1 MHKSYNIAF
10 IGLGVMGRSMA
21 ANLLAGGHKLFVYT
35 RTARTAAALLK
46 RGAVWKETPGA
57 AAAAA
62 DIVITMVGYPKD
74 VEEVYFG
81 KNGIIENANAGTFLI
96 DMTTSSPDLAKRIYQ
111 AAKQK
116 QLASLDAPVSGGD
129 IGAKNATLSIMVG
142 GDATA
147 FAAMQPVLMLLG
159 NNLRHMGAAGAGQY
173 TKMANQIAIASNM
186 MGVCEAIFYAK
197 EMGLE
202 PHEVLAA
209 ISSGAAGSWSLS
221 NLAPRILN
229 EDFSPGFFV
238 KHFIK
243 DMGIAIESAQS
254 SGLTL
259 PGLELSMSLYQ
270 KLAASGGEND
280 GTQALI
286 KVLEMQT
293 KKQ

>member
-1 MHKSYNIAF
+1 MNKSYTIAF

-21 ANLLAGGHKLFVYT
+21 ANLLAGGHKLLVYT
-35 RTARTAAALLK
+35 RTAPTAAALLK

-62 DIVITMVGYPKD
+62 DIVISMVGYPKD
-74 VEEVYFG
+74 VEEIYFG
-81 KNGIIENANAGTFLI
+81 KNGIIENANARTYLI

-111 AAKQK
+111 SAKQR

-142 GDATA
+142 GDAAA
-147 FAAMQPVLMLLG
+147 FAAMQPVLALLG
-159 NNLRHMGAAGAGQY
+159 SNIRHMGAAGAGQY

-186 MGVCEAIFYAK
+186 MGVCEAIFYAR
-197 EMGLE
+197 EMGLN

-221 NLAPRILN
+221 NLAPRILK

-243 DMGIAIESAQS
+243 DMGIAIESAQA

-270 KLAASGGEND
+270 KLAANGGEND

>member
-1 MHKSYNIAF
+1 MNKSYTIAF

-21 ANLLAGGHKLFVYT
+21 VNLLAGGHKLLVYT
-35 RTARTAAALLK
+35 RTAPTAAALLK

-62 DIVITMVGYPKD
+62 DIVISMVGYPKD
-74 VEEVYFG
+74 VEEIYFG
-81 KNGIIENANAGTFLI
+81 KNGIIENANAGTYLI

-111 AAKQK
+111 SAKQR

-142 GDATA
+142 GDAAA
-147 FAAMQPVLMLLG
+147 FAAMQPVLALLG
-159 NNLRHMGAAGAGQY
+159 SNIRHMGAAGAGQY

-186 MGVCEAIFYAK
+186 MGVCEAIFYAR
-197 EMGLE
+197 EMGLN

-221 NLAPRILN
+221 NLAPRILK

-243 DMGIAIESAQS
+243 DMGIAIESAQA

-259 PGLELSMSLYQ
+259 PGLVLSMSLYQ
-270 KLAASGGEND
+270 KLAANGGEND